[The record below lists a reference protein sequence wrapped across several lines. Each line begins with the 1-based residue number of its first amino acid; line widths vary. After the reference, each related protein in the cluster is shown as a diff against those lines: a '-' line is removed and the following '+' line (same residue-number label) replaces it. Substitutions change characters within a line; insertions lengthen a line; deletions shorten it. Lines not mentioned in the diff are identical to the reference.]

1 MMSGHVHARILVT
14 GRVQGVGYR
23 AFAFDAATRE
33 GLSGGVRN
41 LPDGRVELDVEGER
55 PRIERLVDRL
65 RTGPPRSRVEGVQIV
80 WQPAADAFAGFEIW
94 Y

>member
-1 MMSGHVHARILVT
+1 MSGRIRAHILIS

-41 LPDGRVELDVEGER
+41 LPDGRVELDVEGEG
-55 PRIERLVDRL
+55 PRIERLVQSL
-65 RTGPPRSRVEGVQIV
+65 KAGPPRSRVDGVQIA
-80 WQPAADAFAGFEIW
+80 WQPAAGAFAGFEIW